1 MVFEIIVRAMVNE
14 LNALE
19 SKIAEVASLCRAL
32 RAENAQLKQQLVTL
46 ESDRSKLTQR
56 MESARGRLEQLAGQ
70 LPEATV

>member
-1 MVFEIIVRAMVNE
+1 MVNE

-46 ESDRSKLTQR
+46 ESEVASRGAAPIQGRSIKSR
-56 MESARGRLEQLAGQ
+56 AAAKR
-70 LPEATV
+70 

>member
-1 MVFEIIVRAMVNE
+1 MVNE

-32 RAENAQLKQQLVTL
+32 RAENAQLRQQLATL
-46 ESDRSKLTQR
+46 ESDRTNLAQR

>member
-1 MVFEIIVRAMVNE
+1 MVNE

>member
-1 MVFEIIVRAMVNE
+1 MVNE

-46 ESDRSKLTQR
+46 ESDRSNLTQR

-70 LPEATV
+70 LPEAPVTL

>member
-1 MVFEIIVRAMVNE
+1 MVFEIIVRAMINE

-32 RAENAQLKQQLVTL
+32 RAETAQLKQQLVTL
-46 ESDRSKLTQR
+46 ESDRSNLTQR